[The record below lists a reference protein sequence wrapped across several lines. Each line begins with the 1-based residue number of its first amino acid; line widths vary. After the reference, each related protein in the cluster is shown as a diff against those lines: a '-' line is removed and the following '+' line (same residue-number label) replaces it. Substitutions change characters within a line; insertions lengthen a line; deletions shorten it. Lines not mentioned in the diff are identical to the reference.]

1 MELPAYDTA
10 FVDELI
16 NDLEAYLQRAT
27 DLTTFAESQVEER
40 VRLTRLVDELNA
52 DRERLHLR
60 IRTLEGNPVVRVA
73 RLPRRAWRAVRRTL
87 SR

>member
-1 MELPAYDTA
+1 MASPTYDSA

-16 NDLEAYLQRAT
+16 DDLEAYLQRAT

-60 IRTLEGNPVVRVA
+60 ITTLERNPIVRVA
-73 RLPRRAWRAVRRTL
+73 RVPLRVWRRVRHTV